1 MGESPWRKGD
11 AYKRINEVINLTAKS
26 WQKKIKTS
34 CEAAGTYRPFFDDVI
49 VSLANILE
57 QRDTAKAQFE
67 KSGGAVV
74 ISYTNKGG
82 ATNPAKNP
90 FLVAWDDLNKTA
102 LSYWR
107 ELGLTPA
114 GLKKINENA
123 MKIKKKSALS
133 EVMKG
138 VE

>member
-1 MGESPWRKGD
+1 MTAESWR
-11 AYKRINEVINLTAKS
+11 V
-26 WQKKIKTS
+26 KIKKN
-34 CEAAGTYRPFFDDVI
+34 CEEAGTYRPFFDDVI
-49 VSLANILE
+49 EALSAILE
-57 QRDTAKAQFE
+57 QRDTAKAQFD

-90 FLVAWDDLNKTA
+90 FLVAWNDLNQTA

-114 GLKKINENA
+114 GLKKIDDNA
-123 MKIKKKSALS
+123 MKPKKKSRLAEALNDLA
-133 EVMKG
+133 
-138 VE
+138 

>member
-1 MGESPWRKGD
+1 M
-11 AYKRINEVINLTAKS
+11 TAKS
-26 WQKKIKTS
+26 WQKKIKS
-34 CEAAGTYRPFFDDVI
+34 NCEAAGTYRPFFDDVI
-49 VSLANILE
+49 ISLANILE
-57 QRDTAKAQFE
+57 QRDIAKAQFE

-107 ELGLTPA
+107 EMGLTPA
-114 GLKKINENA
+114 GLKKINDSA
-123 MKIKKKSALS
+123 MKQKKKSSLS
-133 EVMKG
+133 EALKDIG
-138 VE
+138 